1 MNGTSAQ
8 LQLKIWCDPQQS
20 ELRTYW
26 CYIQGFTNGQ
36 KKLIYQPGM
45 KQLQGFIT
53 DYRLTTNLCEEGR
66 KTCRET
72 SNFI

>member
-1 MNGTSAQ
+1 VTLNNQSLEHIGATS
-8 LQLKIWCDPQQS
+8 K
-20 ELRTYW
+20 
-26 CYIQGFTNGQ
+26 GFTNGQ

-53 DYRLTTNLCEEGR
+53 DYRLTTNLCEEGK